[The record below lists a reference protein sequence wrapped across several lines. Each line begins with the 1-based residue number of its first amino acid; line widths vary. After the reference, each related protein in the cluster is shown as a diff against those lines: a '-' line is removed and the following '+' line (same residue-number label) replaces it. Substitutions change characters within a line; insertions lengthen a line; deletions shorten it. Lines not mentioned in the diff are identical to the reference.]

1 MVKCPY
7 CGKEMVSERRDIETG
22 RPYYLCRFCG
32 RTFEVPLSELKAK
45 CPICGREVPV
55 LELRKYGGRCR
66 ICTGV
71 IERVAAEK
79 KEVIKERG
87 KKAIEEMKEKFKEW
101 GERWPKLGKIGR
113 GAKTAAT
120 WMSVPF
126 ILGFTA
132 GEERRKKLWEMAQG
146 KPEVYRLLAKPTP
159 YQIFGEFLFVLAIVL
174 WVGGKWPAAIGL
186 FWMGFLILSIY
197 TSPLLVASVF
207 PICLLVYLLWFGPI
221 PTFVAFPL
229 TLLALLGVIFI
240 AILIQNTLAR
250 ILILVIGF
258 LVLGIIWGIPSI
270 LWTPGYP
277 DWLRKVNLP
286 LAGTTPN
293 SLLSSILP
301 IPPGVVTILGWV
313 IVILT
318 FHVVYSSTLASPT
331 LAQEPVRAFFGNLL
345 VVCAIFFILGV
356 DWVEAAGT
364 IAGGVDYFTCVSRE
378 LLSMHWLTTG
388 RDVFEVCSKKEEKII
403 LRKFGMYNFFNVK
416 LGVEE
421 LNYEVPNII
430 PGKNYTLWFTIT
442 NLKDEEFLVNTVLA
456 SQPVY
461 NHTNLNLTDY
471 NETHLQVTEIIT
483 TPSEVS
489 VSTTIYYFVA
499 KEELPQNIVNEA
511 GEEINPYFLSE
522 KEGWFIDYVKRYEF
536 SSGELIEVF
545 KKADC
550 TFIKKDGKNYLNVGD
565 NGCHAKIFIP
575 SDLKE
580 YKPKII
586 INWNQYV
593 EGYEKIRI
601 VSELKYVEK
610 YYKPIC
616 IEEKGTYYE
625 CPVTTEGPIDLG
637 VGFIPKQYVVSVTPS
652 LQVVVKISNNKVKG
666 TAKFLGTP
674 IIEGFDLGDCMN
686 EIKEWFK
693 TIPWKDFAYR
703 ERPYVTEPCDLRE
716 KGKLPDKLN
725 VPYTEHKIKISA
737 NYTYIQPFELSVI
750 SAG

>member
-1 MVKCPY
+1 MVKCPVCNKDDKVEEVARFEWKTRYY
-7 CGKEMVSERRDIETG
+7 CKRCV
-22 RPYYLCRFCG
+22 YYFD
-32 RTFEVPLSELKAK
+32 VPATKPSLSPRA
-45 CPICGREVPV
+45 I
-55 LELRKYGGRCR
+55 
-66 ICTGV
+66 
-71 IERVAAEK
+71 AE
-79 KEVIKERG
+79 I
-87 KKAIEEMKEKFKEW
+87 KEKFRKWKEKHP
-101 GERWPKLGKIGR
+101 RWRKAEHYTKALATGLGL
-113 GAKTAAT
+113 
-120 WMSVPF
+120 PF
-126 ILGFTA
+126 ILAFAA

-174 WVGGKWPAAIGL
+174 WIGGNWPAAIGL

-442 NLKDEEFLVNTVLA
+442 NLKDEEFLVKTVLA

-471 NETHLQVTEIIT
+471 NETHLQV
-483 TPSEVS
+483 S
-489 VSTTIYYFVA
+489 VSTTIYFVA
-499 KEELPQNIVNEA
+499 KEELLQDIVNEA
-511 GEEINPYFLSE
+511 GEKINPYFLSQ

-674 IIEGFDLGDCMN
+674 VIEGFDLGDCMN